1 MNEIPDQPCRPDT
14 NVKTDFAS
22 PVFSRPR
29 KTIGP
34 AVLTV
39 AIFTRMMRGF
49 LLVVW
54 LGVHIAQAQVPDPLW
69 GSSARM
75 ERIRALLPQLDALY
89 EAHATSNHI
98 PGYIWGLVVDGR
110 LLHVRAAGMARV
122 EPDQPVTP
130 ATRFRIASMS
140 KSVTAAAVLQL
151 RDAGKLS
158 LEDPVSKHLP
168 EFQKVQ
174 PATPDSPTL
183 TVRHLLRMSGG
194 FPQDDPWGDRKL
206 AETDAQLD
214 ALVAR
219 GLTAAS
225 PTGTRWEYSNLGYA
239 LLGRIVTR
247 VAREPYQAY
256 ITRRILKPLG
266 MTNTVYEWDKVPADP
281 LALGYRWEDERWK
294 PEPLL
299 HDGSWGAMGGLITT
313 LEDFA
318 RYSAFHLE
326 AWPPREG
333 ADTGPLKRSTR
344 REMHRPWEVI
354 SVVQDLHDSEGHS
367 VARVAGYSAGLS
379 WNQDQRGLIWVRH
392 AGGLPGFGSEFR
404 FLPDH
409 GIALIAFAN
418 RTYAPMSAANHKAM
432 ELLINEAKIP
442 TRPAEGHP
450 TLFRR
455 SEELATLLTRDWTPE
470 ALHVALAPNVFLD
483 HSLET
488 WRRETRALLEQLG
501 PIRDRSP
508 LVPDNRLRGHF
519 RLIGE
524 TRSLE
529 VFLTLTPE
537 ATPRIQE
544 IKLTLQAKP

>member
-1 MNEIPDQPCRPDT
+1 MPEQDKVNEFLVQLSRDEGIDLVAT
-14 NVKTDFAS
+14 NDCHYAF
-22 PVFSRPR
+22 
-29 KTIGP
+29 
-34 AVLTV
+34 
-39 AIFTRMMRGF
+39 RGD
-49 LLVVW
+49 
-54 LGVHIAQAQVPDPLW
+54 H
-69 GSSARM
+69 
-75 ERIRALLPQLDALY
+75 DA
-89 EAHATSNHI
+89 H
-98 PGYIWGLVVDGR
+98 D
-110 LLHVRAAGMARV
+110 ARV
-122 EPDQPVTP
+122 CI
-130 ATRFRIASMS
+130 AT
-140 KSVTAAAVLQL
+140 
-151 RDAGKLS
+151 G
-158 LEDPVSKHLP
+158 
-168 EFQKVQ
+168 
-174 PATPDSPTL
+174 
-183 TVRHLLRMSGG
+183 
-194 FPQDDPWGDRKL
+194 RKL

-247 VAREPYQAY
+247 VARDPYQAY

-266 MTNTVYEWDKVPADP
+266 MTNTVYEWDKVSADP
-281 LALGYRWEDERWK
+281 LALGYRWEDDRWK
-294 PEPLL
+294 PEPML

-318 RYSAFHLE
+318 RYSAFHLD
-326 AWPPREG
+326 AWPPRDG
-333 ADTGPLKRSTR
+333 TDTSPLKRATR

-418 RTYAPMSAANHKAM
+418 RTYAPMSAINHKAM

-442 TRPAEGHP
+442 ARPAEGHP
-450 TLFRR
+450 TIFRR
-455 SEELATLLTRDWTPE
+455 AEELATLLTRDWTPE
-470 ALHVALAPNVFLD
+470 ALHAALAPNVFLD

-488 WRRETRALLEQLG
+488 WRRETRALLEQIG

-508 LVPDNRLRGHF
+508 LIPDNRLRGRF

-544 IKLTLQAKP
+544 IKLTLQAGNAP

>member
-1 MNEIPDQPCRPDT
+1 MTRGGLL
-14 NVKTDFAS
+14 
-22 PVFSRPR
+22 
-29 KTIGP
+29 IG
-34 AVLTV
+34 
-39 AIFTRMMRGF
+39 
-49 LLVVW
+49 W
-54 LGVHIAQAQVPDPLW
+54 LGWFGALTLTLTLTRAQTPDPAW
-69 GSSARM
+69 GTSARLQ
-75 ERIRALLPQLDALY
+75 RLKDLLPRLDALY
-89 EAHATSNHI
+89 AEHAVSNHI
-98 PGYIWGLVVDGR
+98 PGHVWGLVVDGR
-110 LLHVRAAGMARV
+110 LVHVRASGLASV
-122 EPDQPVTP
+122 EPARAVTP
-130 ATRFRIASMS
+130 DTRFRIASMS
-140 KSVTAAAVLQL
+140 KSLTAAAILRL
-151 RDAGKLS
+151 RDEGRLS
-158 LEDPVSKHLP
+158 LEDPVSKHLT
-168 EFQKVQ
+168 EFRKAR
-174 PATPDSPTL
+174 PATTDSPPPTL
-183 TVRHLLRMSGG
+183 RHLLRMSAG

-219 GLTAAS
+219 GLTPAS

-239 LLGRIVTR
+239 VLGRVITR

-256 ITRRILKPLG
+256 ITRRILQPLG
-266 MTNTVYEWDKVPADP
+266 MTNSVYAWDKVPADR

-294 PEPLL
+294 AEPMLG
-299 HDGSWGAMGGLITT
+299 DGSWGAMGGLITT

-318 RYSAFHLE
+318 RYAAFHLD
-326 AWPPREG
+326 AWPPREE
-333 ADTGPLKRSTR
+333 ADTGPLRRSTR

-354 SVVQDLHDSEGHS
+354 SVLQDLQDAAGRP

-379 WNQDQRGLIWVRH
+379 WNQDQRGVLWVRH

-432 ELLINEAKIP
+432 ELLVNEARIP
-442 TRPAEGHP
+442 ARPAEGHP

-455 SEELATLLTRDWTPE
+455 AEELATLLTGDWRPE
-470 ALHVALAPNVFLD
+470 ALHAALAPNVFLD

-488 WRRETRALLEQLG
+488 WRRETRALLEQMG
-501 PIRDRSP
+501 PIRDREP
-508 LVPDNRLRGHF
+508 LVPENRLRGRF

-524 TRSLE
+524 RQSLE

-544 IKLTLQAKP
+544 IKLTLQAGKTP

>member
-1 MNEIPDQPCRPDT
+1 
-14 NVKTDFAS
+14 
-22 PVFSRPR
+22 
-29 KTIGP
+29 
-34 AVLTV
+34 
-39 AIFTRMMRGF
+39 
-49 LLVVW
+49 
-54 LGVHIAQAQVPDPLW
+54 
-69 GSSARM
+69 
-75 ERIRALLPQLDALY
+75 
-89 EAHATSNHI
+89 
-98 PGYIWGLVVDGR
+98 
-110 LLHVRAAGMARV
+110 
-122 EPDQPVTP
+122 
-130 ATRFRIASMS
+130 
-140 KSVTAAAVLQL
+140 L

-318 RYSAFHLE
+318 RYSAFHLD
-326 AWPPREG
+326 AWPPRDG
-333 ADTGPLKRSTR
+333 TDTGPLKRSTR

-354 SVVQDLHDSEGHS
+354 SVVQDLHDSEGRS

-418 RTYAPMSAANHKAM
+418 RTYAPMSAVNHKAM

-442 TRPAEGHP
+442 ARPAEGHP

-455 SEELATLLTRDWTPE
+455 AEELATLLTRDWNPE
-470 ALHVALAPNVFLD
+470 ALHAALAPNVFLD

-508 LVPDNRLRGHF
+508 LIPDNRLRGRF
-519 RLIGE
+519 RFIGE

-544 IKLTLQAKP
+544 IKLTLQVKP

>member
-1 MNEIPDQPCRPDT
+1 
-14 NVKTDFAS
+14 
-22 PVFSRPR
+22 
-29 KTIGP
+29 
-34 AVLTV
+34 
-39 AIFTRMMRGF
+39 
-49 LLVVW
+49 
-54 LGVHIAQAQVPDPLW
+54 
-69 GSSARM
+69 
-75 ERIRALLPQLDALY
+75 
-89 EAHATSNHI
+89 
-98 PGYIWGLVVDGR
+98 
-110 LLHVRAAGMARV
+110 
-122 EPDQPVTP
+122 
-130 ATRFRIASMS
+130 
-140 KSVTAAAVLQL
+140 
-151 RDAGKLS
+151 
-158 LEDPVSKHLP
+158 
-168 EFQKVQ
+168 
-174 PATPDSPTL
+174 
-183 TVRHLLRMSGG
+183 
-194 FPQDDPWGDRKL
+194 
-206 AETDAQLD
+206 
-214 ALVAR
+214 
-219 GLTAAS
+219 
-225 PTGTRWEYSNLGYA
+225 
-239 LLGRIVTR
+239 
-247 VAREPYQAY
+247 
-256 ITRRILKPLG
+256 
-266 MTNTVYEWDKVPADP
+266 MTNTVYEWDKVSADP

-318 RYSAFHLE
+318 RYSAFHLD
-326 AWPPREG
+326 AWPPRDG
-333 ADTGPLKRSTR
+333 TDTSPLKRSTR

-354 SVVQDLHDSEGHS
+354 SVVQDLHDSEGQP

-379 WNQDQRGLIWVRH
+379 WNQDQRGVIWVRH

-442 TRPAEGHP
+442 ARPAEGHP

-455 SEELATLLTRDWTPE
+455 AEELATLLTRDWKPE
-470 ALHVALAPNVFLD
+470 ALHAALAPNVFLD
-483 HSLET
+483 HSLEI

-508 LVPDNRLRGHF
+508 LVPENRLRGRF

-544 IKLTLQAKP
+544 IKLTILAEKTP